1 MQNKSYGQLL
11 TGLLLLAL
19 GTGWLLDGLNIINFG
34 DFASTYW
41 PVAIILVGL
50 ISFIGNV
57 RNWLTSLIIVGVGVL
72 LQLRELDVFDFN
84 IWSLI
89 WPVVL
94 IFVALSILFRGSWN
108 KPKDDSEDAINA
120 IAIFSGQ
127 SIRSVSNKFKGGD
140 ITTAFGGVEL
150 DLRDAK
156 IDGSAQINVFAMFGG
171 ADIKVPEGWNV
182 KVSGLPLFG
191 GWEDKTK
198 KTKDGNAPLLKINAT
213 CAFGGFAVGHKDEN

>member
-50 ISFIGNV
+50 VSFIGNV
-57 RNWLTSLIIVGVGVL
+57 RNWLTSLIIVVVGVL
-72 LQLRELDVFDFN
+72 LQLRELNVFDFN

-94 IFVALSILFRGSWN
+94 IFVALSILFRRSWD

-120 IAIFSGQ
+120 TAIFSGQ
-127 SIRSVSNKFKGGD
+127 SIRSTSNKFKGGA
-140 ITTAFGGVEL
+140 ITAVFGGVEL

-156 IDGSAQINVFAMFGG
+156 IDGKAEMNVFTAFGG
-171 ADIKVPEGWNV
+171 AEIKVPEGWTV
-182 KVSGLPLFG
+182 QVTGLPLFG
-191 GWEDKTK
+191 GWEVKTK
-198 KTKDGNAPLLKINAT
+198 KSTDKHAPVLKINAT
-213 CAFGGFAVGHKDEN
+213 CAFGGFAVGHKDND